1 MALECRMNY
10 LGLGIL
16 AALLALPPAGLT
28 AGEKLVVKPLA
39 QEHWNG
45 SRTLRFKTPEGWLV
59 QNVSGQVE
67 VTEARGDGMRLRLL
81 RWPIDMGLDS
91 THAECMLQ
99 RLAGPMETSLD
110 VRYEY
115 DFIGGEIGERRMLDS
130 AFVVEYDAVIDGEK
144 KWRQRNLTVVGA
156 GESICIITY
165 VRNGIWKKSTPA
177 RQLLTS
183 LAESV
188 KWP

>member
-1 MALECRMNY
+1 MK
-10 LGLGIL
+10 GIRAVIL
-16 AALLALPPAGLT
+16 VSLVALPASLA
-28 AGEKLVVKPLA
+28 AGEKLVIKPLA

-59 QNVSGQVE
+59 QNTSGQVE

-91 THAECMLQ
+91 THVECMLQ
-99 RLAGPMETSLD
+99 RLAGPMETSPD

-115 DFIGGEIGERRMLDS
+115 DFVGGEIGERRALDS
-130 AFVVEYDAVIDGEK
+130 AFVVEYDAVIDGDK

-156 GESICIITY
+156 GESVCIITY
-165 VRNGIWKKSTPA
+165 VRNGIWKKSTAA
-177 RQLLTS
+177 RKFLKS

-188 KWP
+188 TWP

>member
-1 MALECRMNY
+1 MKNLGAVVLASLVAL
-10 LGLGIL
+10 
-16 AALLALPPAGLT
+16 PAGLAT
-28 AGEKLVVKPLA
+28 GEKLVIKPLA

-59 QNVSGQVE
+59 QNTSGQVE
-67 VTEARGDGMRLRLL
+67 VTEARGDGMRLRLV

-91 THAECMLQ
+91 THADCMLQ

-115 DFIGGEIGERRMLDS
+115 DFVGGEIGERRVLDS
-130 AFVVEYDAVIDGEK
+130 AFVVEYDAPIDGDK

-156 GESICIITY
+156 GESVCIITY
-165 VRNGIWKKSTPA
+165 VRNGMWKKSTAA
-177 RQLLTS
+177 RKLAAS

>member
-1 MALECRMNY
+1 MKHIGAI
-10 LGLGIL
+10 IL
-16 AALLALPPAGLT
+16 ASLVALPAGLA
-28 AGEKLVVKPLA
+28 AGEKIVIKPLA
-39 QEHWNG
+39 QEHWNS

-81 RWPIDMGLDS
+81 RWPMDMGLDS

-115 DFIGGEIGERRMLDS
+115 DFVGGEIGERRALDS
-130 AFVVEYDAVIDGEK
+130 AFVVEYDAVIDGDK

-156 GESICIITY
+156 GESVCIITY
-165 VRNGIWKKSTPA
+165 ARNGLFKKSTAA
-177 RQLLTS
+177 RKFLTS
-183 LAESV
+183 LVEGVTFPPADGAGR
-188 KWP
+188 